1 MVIQRL
7 PKVKTRSGM
16 ATKTRMKSWRWDQ
29 DVEGNA
35 AVFDA
40 VLYDNMTGQEV
51 ATVRKPVGDG
61 NGGGVGGRNGRSS
74 GIRCN
79 GPNRPFT
86 KTGGVVFAGDE
97 YGEEVEW
104 RLGKEMEGS
113 VLKWRLGGQVWV
125 SYWPSEVKSSHF
137 ETRCVEWCDE
147 VDLPLIPAK

>member
-1 MVIQRL
+1 
-7 PKVKTRSGM
+7 
-16 ATKTRMKSWRWDQ
+16 
-29 DVEGNA
+29 
-35 AVFDA
+35 
-40 VLYDNMTGQEV
+40 MTGQEV

-61 NGGGVGGRNGRSS
+61 NGGGGVGGRNGRSS
-74 GIRCN
+74 
-79 GPNRPFT
+79 
-86 KTGGVVFAGDE
+86 GDE